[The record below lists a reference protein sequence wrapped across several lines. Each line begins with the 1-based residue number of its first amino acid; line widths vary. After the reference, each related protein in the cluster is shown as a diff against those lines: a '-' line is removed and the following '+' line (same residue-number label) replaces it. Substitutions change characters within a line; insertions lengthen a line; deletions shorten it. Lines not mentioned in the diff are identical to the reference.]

1 MGNAWATPGWVFDN
15 VLEDI
20 ARHVGPRDPEL
31 SHAIQEAIEGVQYL
45 DASQWSSGRLLLLL
59 EGARISRQQRLRAG
73 PSAFQKPE
81 FFPGFM
87 TQVEQLIAQV
97 ELDPRLHGHGQT

>member
-1 MGNAWATPGWVFDN
+1 MSGSVRISVGNSWAPPGWVFDN

-20 ARHVGPRDPEL
+20 ARYVGPRSSEL
-31 SHAIQEAIEGVQYL
+31 SHAIQEAIDGFQYL
-45 DASQWSSGRLLLLL
+45 DASQWSGDQILLLL
-59 EGARISRQQRLRAG
+59 EGARVSMEQRRRAG

-87 TQVEQLIAQV
+87 TQVEQ
-97 ELDPRLHGHGQT
+97 